1 MGGKGSLTLFH
12 VRGLPVRVHYTF
24 LIILPYL
31 AWIIGRSAPLLAQL
45 AGVEVADLVLP
56 RYVLGTVLALGLF
69 ACVLVHEF
77 AHIGVGIKGGGQFS
91 GVTLM
96 LVGGVSEVVEL
107 PKRPVWELAM
117 AIAGPLASVLLA
129 VIGFAAFGLFA
140 MPPDLRFGVFYLA
153 YVNFALALFNLVP
166 AFPMDGG
173 RILRSVLSMLTNRVR
188 ATRIAA
194 VTGQIF
200 AGLFLLAGIY
210 TLNWV
215 LLLIGA
221 LVIVGARAELEMAKV
236 GALFDGLTVAQA
248 MQPFVPTVD
257 ENDRVSAVLD
267 RMARELKTT
276 FFITR
281 DGQVVGAITA
291 VDARRLDERGDGT
304 LRVGEAA
311 KREVPLLSPDQ
322 ELGKASRILRTSGLS
337 ALPVMRDG
345 ALVGQLTLG
354 AMAAAVRERDAHKLV
369 VLRDRK
375 AT

>member
-1 MGGKGSLTLFH
+1 MGGKGSSTLFH

-31 AWIIGRSAPLLAQL
+31 AWVIGRSAPLLAQL
-45 AGVEVADLVLP
+45 AGVDVAELVLP
-56 RYVLGTVLALGLF
+56 RYVLGTVLAFGLF
-69 ACVLVHEF
+69 GCVLIHEF
-77 AHIGVGIKGGGQFS
+77 AHIGVGLKGGGQFS

-96 LVGGVSEVVEL
+96 IVGGVSEVVEL
-107 PKRPVWELAM
+107 PKRPIWELAM
-117 AIAGPLASVLLA
+117 AIAGPLASVVLA
-129 VIGFAAFGLFA
+129 MVGFVAYGLFP
-140 MPPDLRFGVFYLA
+140 MPPDVQFGVFYLA
-153 YVNFALALFNLVP
+153 YVNFALALFNLIP

-236 GALFDGLTVAQA
+236 GALFDGLTVEQA

-257 ENDRVSAVLD
+257 ENERVSAVLE
-267 RMARELKTT
+267 RMVRELKTT

-281 DGQVVGAITA
+281 DGKIVGAITA
-291 VDARRLDERGDGT
+291 VDARRLDERGEGT
-304 LRVGEAA
+304 LRVGEAGE
-311 KREVPLLSPDQ
+311 REVPVLSPNQ
-322 ELGKASRILRTSGLS
+322 ELGKASRLLRTSGLS

-345 ALVGQLTLG
+345 ELVGQLTLA
-354 AMAAAVRERDAHKLV
+354 AMAVAVRERDAHKLV
-369 VLRDRK
+369 SLRDRK